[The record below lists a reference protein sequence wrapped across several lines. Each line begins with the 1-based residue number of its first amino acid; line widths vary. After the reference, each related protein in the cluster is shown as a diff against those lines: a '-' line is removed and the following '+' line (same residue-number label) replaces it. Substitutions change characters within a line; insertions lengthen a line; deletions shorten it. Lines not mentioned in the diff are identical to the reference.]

1 MAGGPIPAYP
11 EHGDPDFSRKL
22 MSLKEY
28 QTFRIPETQVI
39 KTEAAFVKMTEK
51 VCTSFDKLHQHFVE
65 HYLSVR
71 SPYRSILL
79 YHSLGVGKTCS
90 AITVAEAML
99 AGHTRS
105 DGPRIL
111 VISSSALKKSFI
123 EQIRGECTEGYYQ
136 KLTGSN
142 PKRMNDLIK
151 SRYKFI
157 TYDGIVT
164 YTKECKGELRNTT
177 VIIDEA
183 HNLRMEDTEKESSKI
198 LEKFIKKNANR
209 GNRLVLLSATPMY
222 DKPQEIMWLLGLLMR
237 NDGRKPPSD
246 SDLFGADGT
255 LTPASVEFLQQA
267 ASEYISYI
275 KSTNPFAFA
284 KRLGPYASGIPIIQ
298 AEWAQPLTD
307 GIVGTPPGDLQI
319 TTPINYQ
326 AANITFPSGAATE
339 HRSKKNPRSGTSRR
353 RGGRHGDS
361 NSSTEAREARD
372 AIGKGKEDFLKVFN
386 QRSPTTLSLEYNPGH
401 ENALMPT
408 PDKLG
413 RIAAKMLRICDLIRE
428 SKGIVLVYS
437 RFIWYGVVPLAI
449 ALEHMGLKRYG
460 QPNILAGRPGLVR
473 NPVPPNTA
481 YCILNGDKQIMGSSS
496 IDSCIE
502 ALNSPKNVNG
512 DVIKVVLITQ
522 VAGEGLSLRNVREV
536 HILEPW
542 FHMNR
547 MNQVIGRGLRTCSHV
562 DLPLRDRNVT
572 VFLHAIEDANSA
584 DMEVYRNIVIPKLT
598 KIQQIED
605 LVRGSALDCDIMRN
619 MNLYERGKFP
629 FVVTM
634 ETSRGAQVA
643 VQFGTDAAAGG
654 LQCRSVGTHPYS
666 QDTFVK
672 DTFVHLV
679 PLAAKRIVSYIK
691 KHGGYWV
698 AFKDIYD
705 NVGLDKAIVDAAIP
719 SLLYPN
725 RVLTGHRLYLHTFTA
740 PGIAVIPDADAPGPG
755 RAAPAAQLVK
765 LPTRESVR
773 AAQASTSANENED
786 EGAAPAL
793 LAKIPMDDPSI
804 AVFVMYTEVDEAQWP
819 EFAQYVVTTGHPL
832 ATLPVTRAH
841 GVFVYAHELG
851 RGSPT
856 TPIGYV
862 NIFNKSEFEVFVLAS
877 PGTGGAEFRAAT
889 SSETALIISHRKQT
903 WKEADIQSTKDIV
916 GLFVPEKRGVAIAS
930 NKFKIIKPERAAGK
944 KSGIV
949 CKSLDLSKLRDIL
962 TDLGKPADSKEKG
975 PMCFTIGF
983 ELMRRDRVWTYP
995 QLKPK

>member
-1 MAGGPIPAYP
+1 VYP
-11 EHGDPDFSRKL
+11 EHGDPDFARKL

-28 QTFRIPETQVI
+28 QTFRIPETPVI

-157 TYDGIVT
+157 TYDGIVA

-222 DKPQEIMWLLGLLMR
+222 DKPQEILWLLGLLMR
-237 NDGRKPPSD
+237 NDGRKPPVD
-246 SDLFGADGT
+246 RDLFGADGI
-255 LTPASVEFLQQA
+255 LTSAAVEFLQQA

-275 KSTNPFAFA
+275 KSMNPFAFA
-284 KRLGPYASGIPIIQ
+284 KRLGPDASSIPIIQ

-307 GIVGTPPGDLQI
+307 GLVGTPPGDLQI

-326 AANITFPSGAATE
+326 AANITFPSGAAPRE
-339 HRSKKNPRSGTSRR
+339 KKRRSSVMPR
-353 RGGRHGDS
+353 RGGRDS
-361 NSSTEAREARD
+361 DSEGLEGME

-386 QRSPTTLSLEYNPGH
+386 QRSPTTLSLEYNQGH

-473 NPVPPNTA
+473 DPVPPNTA

-502 ALNSPKNVNG
+502 VLNSPKNVNG
-512 DVIKVVLITQ
+512 EVIKVVLITQ

-562 DLPLRDRNVT
+562 GLPLRDRNMT
-572 VFLHAIEDANSA
+572 VFLHAIDDTNSA
-584 DMEVYRNIVIPKLT
+584 DLEVYQNIVIPKLT

-605 LVRGSALDCDIMRN
+605 LVRSSALDCDIMRN

-634 ETSRGAQVA
+634 ETSRGASVA

-654 LQCRSVGTHPYS
+654 LQCRSVGTPHPS
-666 QDTFVK
+666 PKTFVK
-672 DTFVHLV
+672 DIFVHLV
-679 PLAAKRIVSYIK
+679 PLAVKRIVAYVK
-691 KHGGYWV
+691 RHGGYWV

-705 NVGLDKAIVDAAIP
+705 NVALDRAIVDVAIP

-725 RVLTGHRLYLHTFTA
+725 RVLAGHRLYLHTFTA
-740 PGIAVIPDADAPGPG
+740 PGIAVIPDAAAPGPG
-755 RAAPAAQLVK
+755 RAAQAAQLVK
-765 LPTRESVR
+765 LPTRERER
-773 AAQASTSANENED
+773 AAKQDDEN
-786 EGAAPAL
+786 GTAAL
-793 LAKIPMDDPSI
+793 LAKIPMDDPAI
-804 AVFVMYTEVDEAQWP
+804 TIFVMYTEVDEAQWP
-819 EFAQYVVTTGHPL
+819 EFAQHVVATGHPL
-832 ATLPVTRAH
+832 ATLSVTRAH
-841 GVFVYAHELG
+841 GVFVYASELG
-851 RGSPT
+851 RGSAT

-862 NIFNKSEFEVFVLAS
+862 NIFNKDAFEAFVL
-877 PGTGGAEFRAAT
+877 GTVAGAGGTEFRAAT
-889 SSETALIISHRKQT
+889 SSETALIMTHRKQT
-903 WKEADIQSTKDIV
+903 WREADIQSTKDIV
-916 GLFVPEKRGVAIAS
+916 GLFMPEKRGVAIAS
-930 NKFKIIKPERAAGK
+930 NKFKLIKPERAAGK

-949 CKSLDLSKLRDIL
+949 CKSLDLPKLRDIL
-962 TDLGKPADSKEKG
+962 TELGKPADSKEKG

-995 QLKPK
+995 QWKPLK

>member
-1 MAGGPIPAYP
+1 MAAEPIPVYP
-11 EHGDPDFSRKL
+11 EHGDPDFARKL

-28 QTFRIPETQVI
+28 QTFRIPETPVI

-142 PKRMNDLIK
+142 AKRMNDLIK

-157 TYDGIVT
+157 TYDGIVA

-198 LEKFIKKNANR
+198 LEKLIKKNANR

-222 DKPQEIMWLLGLLMR
+222 DKPQEILWLLGLLMR
-237 NDGRKPPSD
+237 NDGRKPPAD
-246 SDLFGADGT
+246 RDLFGADGT
-255 LTPASVEFLQQA
+255 LTSAAVEFLQQA

-275 KSTNPFAFA
+275 KSMNPFAFA
-284 KRLGPYASGIPIIQ
+284 KRLGPDASGIPILQ

-326 AANITFPSGAATE
+326 AANITFPSGAAPE
-339 HRSKKNPRSGTSRR
+339 RRRKKNSR
-353 RGGRHGDS
+353 RGGRHEGSD
-361 NSSTEAREARD
+361 SSTEAREAREARE

-473 NPVPPNTA
+473 DPVPPNTA

-512 DVIKVVLITQ
+512 EVIKVVLITQ

-562 DLPLRDRNVT
+562 GLPLRDRNMT
-572 VFLHAIEDANSA
+572 VFLHAIDDTNSA
-584 DMEVYRNIVIPKLT
+584 DLEVYRNIVIPKLT

-605 LVRGSALDCDIMRN
+605 LVRSSALDCDIMRN

-634 ETSRGAQVA
+634 ETSRGARVA
-643 VQFGTDAAAGG
+643 VQFGTDAEDAGG
-654 LQCRSVGTHPYS
+654 LQCRSVGAHPYS
-666 QDTFVK
+666 QHTFVK

-679 PLAAKRIVSYIK
+679 PLAVKRIVAYIK
-691 KHGGYWV
+691 RHGGYWV

-705 NVGLDKAIVDAAIP
+705 NVALDKAIVDAAIP

-725 RVLTGHRLYLHTFTA
+725 RVLAGHRLYLHTFA
-740 PGIAVIPDADAPGPG
+740 IPGIAVIPETAAPGQG
-755 RAAPAAQLVK
+755 RAAQAAQLIK
-765 LPTRESVR
+765 LPTRERER
-773 AAQASTSANENED
+773 AAQAFVSANENEE

-841 GVFVYAHELG
+841 GVFVYASELG
-851 RGSPT
+851 RGAAS

-862 NIFNKSEFEVFVLAS
+862 NIFNKSEFEVFVLA
-877 PGTGGAEFRAAT
+877 PIAGPEFRAAT
-889 SSETALIISHRKQT
+889 SSETALIMSHRKQT
-903 WKEADIQSTKDIV
+903 WKEADIQNTKEIV
-916 GLFVPEKRGVAIAS
+916 GLFMPEKRGVAIAS
-930 NKFKIIKPERAAGK
+930 NKFKLIKPERAAGK

-949 CKSLDLSKLRDIL
+949 CKSLDLPKLRGIL

-995 QLKPK
+995 QWKPLK